1 MAKSLTIRD
10 ADRNVQSGEITIFVG
25 RSRELSFPDIKSM
38 TDAFDEQ
45 SERDELL
52 IGLLVAWA
60 RRQPNST
67 WKSCKGKTITIDID
81 APDGVIVKVT
91 NG

>member
-10 ADRNVQSGEITIFVG
+10 ADRNPDSGEIIITVG
-25 RSRELSFPDIKSM
+25 KSRELLFPDVKNM
-38 TDAFDEQ
+38 VDTFDEQ
-45 SERDELL
+45 SEREEML
-52 IGLLVAWA
+52 IGMLVAWV

-67 WKSCKGKTITIDID
+67 WKSCKGKTITFDID

>member
-1 MAKSLTIRD
+1 MRKSITIRD
-10 ADRNVQSGEITIFVG
+10 ADRNAESGEIVISVG
-25 RSRELSFPDIKSM
+25 KSRELSFPDIKSM
-38 TDAFDEQ
+38 NDSFDEQ

-67 WKSCKGKTITIDID
+67 WKNCKGKTITLNLD
-81 APDGVIVKVT
+81 APDGVIVKVS
-91 NG
+91 